1 MGHCHTGRQSRK
13 KTGRKGVA
21 KREPAA
27 IFKFVLVLKAP
38 MVALERQPEPL
49 HTVLQ
54 CIAVIDSE
62 CNTNYSSFLRHVM
75 LDALKQKV
83 RHTAGFP

>member
-1 MGHCHTGRQSRK
+1 
-13 KTGRKGVA
+13 
-21 KREPAA
+21 
-27 IFKFVLVLKAP
+27 

-83 RHTAGFP
+83 RHTAVFP